1 MSESLP
7 TTVRKTELISPA
19 VCFLKNTN
27 CYWLLLVTVI
37 IITHAHAI
45 VTCNRMYF
53 VTCDMY
59 LFHTFYMT

>member
-27 CYWLLLVTVI
+27 CCWLLLVTVI